1 VAPMA
6 LQQGT
11 VQCGPIQVHHTF
23 GGRGSP
29 LLLIHGLGS
38 AGYME
43 WRFNLR
49 RLATRHMVYAPDLP
63 GFGRS
68 DKPASARYSLAFFA
82 RTLVRYMQ
90 ELKLRSAAVMGTSLG
105 GGVALEL
112 ATRHPRRVRK
122 LVLVNSV
129 GLGRPKLQP
138 HYPLLALPG
147 IGELGMRAVQRGL
160 RVAPPLLVRRV
171 AARMAAADADVDRL
185 LDDSYLDQLRE
196 LFEAE
201 GYPEAYLA
209 TVRSL
214 LSLRALASTFDA
226 STRLPRVSIPVL
238 LIWGA
243 NDPIFPVEN
252 ATSAHRLLPD
262 SKLIVL
268 EGAGHTPQAERP
280 DQFNRAVLDFL
291 G

>member
-1 VAPMA
+1 M
-6 LQQGT
+6 
-11 VQCGPIQVHHTF
+11 QCGPIRVHHTF

-49 RLATRHMVYAPDLP
+49 RLAARHTIYAPDLP

-68 DKPASARYSLAFFA
+68 EKPTATRYGIPFFV

-90 ELKLRSAAVMGTSLG
+90 ELKLRSAAVIGTSLG

-112 ATRHPRRVRK
+112 ALRHPRRVRK

-147 IGELGMRAVQRGL
+147 VGELGMRAVRSAL
-160 RVAPPLLVRRV
+160 RMAPPPLVRRV
-171 AARMAAADADVDRL
+171 AGRMAAADADPDQL
-185 LDDSYLDQLRE
+185 LDDAYLDQLRE
-196 LFEAE
+196 MVAAE
-201 GYPEAYLA
+201 GYSEAYLS

-214 LSLRALASTFDA
+214 LSVSALARSLDV
-226 STRLPRVSIPVL
+226 SSRLATLSMPVL
-238 LIWGA
+238 LIWGG

-252 ATSAHRLLPD
+252 ATRAHRLLPG
-262 SKLIVL
+262 SRLVVL

-280 DQFNRAVLDFL
+280 DEFNRAVLDFV

>member
-1 VAPMA
+1 M
-6 LQQGT
+6 
-11 VQCGPIQVHHTF
+11 QCGRIRVHHTF

-49 RLATRHMVYAPDLP
+49 RLGTRHTVYAPDLP

-68 DKPASARYSLAFFA
+68 DKPAGARYSLEFFA

-90 ELKLRSAAVMGTSLG
+90 ELKLRSAAMMGTSLG
-105 GGVALEL
+105 GGIALEL
-112 ATRHPRRVRK
+112 ALRHPRRVTK

-129 GLGRPKLQP
+129 GLGRPRLQP

-147 IGELGMRAVQRGL
+147 VGELGMRAVQRGL
-160 RVAPPLLVRRV
+160 RVAPAPLIRRI
-171 AARMAAADADVDRL
+171 AARMAAADADRDQL
-185 LDDSYLDQLRE
+185 LNDAYLGQLRE
-196 LFEAE
+196 MFAAE

-214 LSLRALASTFDA
+214 LSLPALARSFDVSA
-226 STRLPRVSIPVL
+226 RLAGLALPVL

-243 NDPIFPVEN
+243 NDPIFPLEN
-252 ATSAHRLLPD
+252 ATRAHRLLPD
-262 SKLIVL
+262 SRLVVL
-268 EGAGHTPQAERP
+268 DGAGHTPQAERP

-291 G
+291 A

>member
-1 VAPMA
+1 M
-6 LQQGT
+6 
-11 VQCGPIQVHHTF
+11 QCGRIRVHHTF

-49 RLATRHMVYAPDLP
+49 RLAARHTIYAPDLP

-68 DKPASARYSLAFFA
+68 EKPTATRYGIPFFV

-90 ELKLRSAAVMGTSLG
+90 ELKLRSAAVIGTSLG

-112 ATRHPRRVRK
+112 ALRHPRRVRK

-147 IGELGMRAVQRGL
+147 VGELGMRAVRSAL
-160 RVAPPLLVRRV
+160 RMAPPPLVRRV
-171 AARMAAADADVDRL
+171 AGRMAAADADPDQL
-185 LDDSYLDQLRE
+185 LDDAYLDQLRE
-196 LFEAE
+196 MVAAE
-201 GYPEAYLA
+201 GYSEAYLS

-214 LSLRALASTFDA
+214 LSVSALARSLDV
-226 STRLPRVSIPVL
+226 SSRLATLSMPVL
-238 LIWGA
+238 LIWGG

-252 ATSAHRLLPD
+252 ATRAHRLLPG
-262 SKLIVL
+262 SRLVVL

-280 DQFNRAVLDFL
+280 DEFNRAVLDFV

>member
-1 VAPMA
+1 
-6 LQQGT
+6 
-11 VQCGPIQVHHTF
+11 VQCGRIRVHHTF

-49 RLATRHMVYAPDLP
+49 RLAARHTVYAPDLP

-68 DKPASARYSLAFFA
+68 EKPPAARYGIPFFV

-112 ATRHPRRVRK
+112 ALRHPRRVRK

-147 IGELGMRAVQRGL
+147 VGELGMRALQRAL
-160 RVAPPLLVRRV
+160 RLAPPPLVRRV
-171 AARMAAADADVDRL
+171 AGRMAAADADPDQL
-185 LDDSYLDQLRE
+185 LDD
-196 LFEAE
+196 
-201 GYPEAYLA
+201 
-209 TVRSL
+209 T
-214 LSLRALASTFDA
+214 
-226 STRLPRVSIPVL
+226 
-238 LIWGA
+238 
-243 NDPIFPVEN
+243 
-252 ATSAHRLLPD
+252 
-262 SKLIVL
+262 
-268 EGAGHTPQAERP
+268 
-280 DQFNRAVLDFL
+280 
-291 G
+291 

>member
-1 VAPMA
+1 
-6 LQQGT
+6 
-11 VQCGPIQVHHTF
+11 VQCGPIRVHHTF

-49 RLATRHMVYAPDLP
+49 RLAARHTIYAPDLP

-68 DKPASARYSLAFFA
+68 EKPTATRYGIPFFV

-90 ELKLRSAAVMGTSLG
+90 ELKLRSAAVIGTSLG

-112 ATRHPRRVRK
+112 ALRHPRRVRK

-147 IGELGMRAVQRGL
+147 VGELGMRAVRSAL
-160 RVAPPLLVRRV
+160 RMAPPPLVRRV
-171 AARMAAADADVDRL
+171 AGRMAAADADPDQL
-185 LDDSYLDQLRE
+185 LDDAYLDQLRE
-196 LFEAE
+196 MVAAE
-201 GYPEAYLA
+201 GYSEAYLS

-214 LSLRALASTFDA
+214 LSVSALARSLDV
-226 STRLPRVSIPVL
+226 SSRLATLSMPVL
-238 LIWGA
+238 LIWGG

-252 ATSAHRLLPD
+252 ATRAHRLLPG
-262 SKLIVL
+262 SRLVVL

-280 DQFNRAVLDFL
+280 DEFNRAVLDFV

>member
-1 VAPMA
+1 MSLREGEVRSGGVT
-6 LQQGT
+6 L
-11 VQCGPIQVHHTF
+11 HHTF

-43 WRFNLR
+43 WRFNLT
-49 RLATRHMVYAPDLP
+49 RLAARHTVFAPDLP

-68 DKPASARYSLAFFA
+68 EKPASARYGIPYFA
-82 RTLVRYMQ
+82 RTLVRYLQ
-90 ELKLRSAAVMGTSLG
+90 EVRVRSAGVLGTSLG

-112 ATRHPRRVRK
+112 ALRHPRRVRR

-129 GLGRPKLQP
+129 GLGRPRLQP

-147 IGELGMRAVQRGL
+147 VGELGMRAVQRGL
-160 RVAPPLLVRRV
+160 RLAPAPLVRRV
-171 AARMAAADADVDRL
+171 AARMAAADADNERL
-185 LDDSYLDQLRE
+185 LDDAHLEHLRE
-196 LFEAE
+196 MFKAE

-214 LSLRALASTFDA
+214 VSLPALARSFDVSA
-226 STRLPRVSIPVL
+226 RLARVSMPVL

-252 ATSAHRLLPD
+252 ATRAHRLLPD
-262 SKLIVL
+262 SRLVVL

-280 DQFNRAVLDFL
+280 DEFNRAVLDFL

>member
-1 VAPMA
+1 LNEGEVR
-6 LQQGT
+6 
-11 VQCGPIQVHHTF
+11 CGAITLHHTF

-38 AGYME
+38 AGYLE

-49 RLATRHMVYAPDLP
+49 RLAARHTVYAPDLP

-68 DKPASARYSLAFFA
+68 EKPASARYSIPFFA
-82 RTLVRYMQ
+82 RTLVRYLQ
-90 ELKLRSAAVMGTSLG
+90 ELKLRSVFVVGTSLG

-112 ATRHPRRVRK
+112 ALRYPRRVRK

-147 IGELGMRAVQRGL
+147 LGELGMRAVQRGL
-160 RVAPPLLVRRV
+160 RVAPPALVRRF
-171 AARMAAADADVDRL
+171 ASRMAAADADVETL
-185 LDDSYLDQLRE
+185 LDDAYVEQLRE
-196 LFEAE
+196 MFEAE

-214 LSLRALASTFDA
+214 VSLPALARTFDV
-226 STRLPRVSIPVL
+226 SSRLARVSLPVL
-238 LIWGA
+238 LIWGG

-252 ATSAHRLLPD
+252 ATRAHRLLPD
-262 SKLIVL
+262 SRLVVL
-268 EGAGHTPQAERP
+268 EGVGHTPQAERP
-280 DQFNRAVLDFL
+280 DEFNRAVLDFL